1 MTPLRLSLLTAP
13 RLLAGFGTLT
23 LLAGIGLFA
32 SRPAHTAGG
41 PVAVSVANTPL
52 AVLNRD
58 TDNPA
63 RHAVGNTLHLVS
75 ESLGTILIGSLYTV
89 PANKRLVV
97 EHLSASANTGHD
109 ANGYDIEVD
118 TVQNGSQVA
127 TYFNEVPDAAP
138 YSAASQSVRLY
149 GDPGT
154 VVSVNVFPS
163 SHSLPDI
170 NVSFSGYL
178 VDL

>member
-13 RLLAGFGTLT
+13 RLFAGVGTLT

-63 RHAVGNTLHLVS
+63 RHAVGDTLNLGS
-75 ESLGTILIGSLYTV
+75 ESLGKVLVGSLYTV
-89 PANKRLVV
+89 PANKRLVI
-97 EHLSASANTGHD
+97 EHLSATANQDHD
-109 ANGYDIEVD
+109 ANGYNIEVD

-127 TYFNEVPDAAP
+127 TYFN
-138 YSAASQSVRLY
+138 
-149 GDPGT
+149 
-154 VVSVNVFPS
+154 
-163 SHSLPDI
+163 
-170 NVSFSGYL
+170 
-178 VDL
+178 